1 MQMVLL
7 LSDVR
12 LKLSRHL
19 LEDLQYS
26 IACCFSVQAGLQIV
40 NMGKKKKVT
49 FTLFSLKL
57 PQLLRHFLQAKGK
70 WLSVTARRVM

>member
-1 MQMVLL
+1 MVLL

-40 NMGKKKKVT
+40 NMGKKKEGN
-49 FTLFSLKL
+49 FHPF
-57 PQLLRHFLQAKGK
+57 
-70 WLSVTARRVM
+70 